1 MATNPKRCL
10 QLVLVASLGFA
21 LSPAETQALEL
32 ILFQPGQSSWEWL
45 LVPASHAGAK
55 RMREGRTCLACH
67 EGEEKAIGKLIA
79 SGEKLEPRPI
89 SGMPGFVSMNLEAA
103 YDDENVYLSM
113 SWVDAPPGNWGDEDA
128 ATQVTVS
135 IGSPELNIAPIA
147 GCWAAC
153 HSDQSGMS
161 DPAVGTELT
170 KYLPGSRNK
179 MSRTG
184 GGTDIRTTAELDSQL
199 AEGKYL
205 EYWQVVLTDDGLQS
219 VADGYFLDGRVAND
233 DSAATATA
241 SSSDKK
247 WMVEIVR
254 PLTPVG
260 QSRHALSEGV
270 EYTLGVALHQN
281 HASGRYHYTS
291 FPIRF
296 VLGAGKAELNA
307 GRK

>member
-1 MATNPKRCL
+1 LATNSRLFFLLALAINSAFVLLPADL
-10 QLVLVASLGFA
+10 QAR
-21 LSPAETQALEL
+21 EL

-45 LVPASHAGAK
+45 LVPATHNGGK
-55 RMREGRTCLACH
+55 GMREGMTCLSCH
-67 EGEEKAIGKLIA
+67 EGEEKAIGNLIA
-79 SGEKLEPRPI
+79 SGEKLEPQPI
-89 SGMPGFVSMNLEAA
+89 SGMPGFISMSLEAA
-103 YDDENVYLSM
+103 YDDENVYLTM
-113 SWVDAPPGNWGDEDA
+113 SWVDAPPANWGDDDA

-135 IGSPELNIAPIA
+135 IGSPELNVAPVA

-153 HSDQSGMS
+153 HSDQPGMS
-161 DPAVGTELT
+161 DPATGTELT

-184 GGTDIRTTAELDSQL
+184 GGSDIRTAAELDTQL

-205 EYWQVVLTDDGLQS
+205 EYWQVVLSEDSLQS
-219 VADGYFLDGRVAND
+219 VGDGYFLDSTVANVV
-233 DSAATATA
+233 SVTKATA
-241 SSSDKK
+241 SRSDKK
-247 WMVEIVR
+247 WVLEIIR
-254 PLTPVG
+254 PLKPAG
-260 QSRHALSEGV
+260 KSRHALSEGV

-296 VLGAGKAELNA
+296 VLGAGEAELNA

>member
-1 MATNPKRCL
+1 MPINSRRFF
-10 QLVLVASLGFA
+10 QLALVASLVFT
-21 LSPAETQALEL
+21 LSPAETQAREL

-45 LVPASHAGAK
+45 LVPASHAGSK
-55 RMREGRTCLACH
+55 RIRDGRTCLSCH
-67 EGEEKAIGKLIA
+67 EDEEKAIGELIA
-79 SGEKLEPRPI
+79 SGEKLEPQPI
-89 SGMPGFVSMNLEAA
+89 SGMPGFISMSLEAA
-103 YDDENVYLSM
+103 YDDENVYLTM
-113 SWVDAPPGNWGDEDA
+113 NWLDAPPGNWGDADA
-128 ATQVTVS
+128 ATQVTIS

-161 DPAVGTELT
+161 DPAAGTELT
-170 KYLPGSRNK
+170 KYLPGSRNR
-179 MSRTG
+179 MTRTG
-184 GGTDIRTTAELDSQL
+184 GGSDIRTTAELDTEL
-199 AEGKYL
+199 AEGRYL

-219 VADGYFLDGRVAND
+219 VGDGYFLDGRVAND

-254 PLTPVG
+254 PLKPAG
-260 QSRHALSEGV
+260 KSRHALSEGV

-296 VLGAGKAELNA
+296 VLGAGAAELNA
-307 GRK
+307 ARK